1 MRVEYKTN
9 HRGTEVVLWGE
20 LDHHAA
26 RTALAEIHAWLDHTM
41 PMYLTLNMARLSF
54 MDSSGIALVLSLY
67 KRMAALGG
75 TLEITDLP
83 PFARRIL
90 KAAGVEK
97 LVSIPA

>member
-1 MRVEYKTN
+1 MEISVKSEGRCMEIYLK
-9 HRGTEVVLWGE
+9 GE
-20 LDHHAA
+20 LDHHGAKGMMI
-26 RTALAEIHAWLDHTM
+26 RLDRELELALPLQLVLDFGGV
-41 PMYLTLNMARLSF
+41 AF